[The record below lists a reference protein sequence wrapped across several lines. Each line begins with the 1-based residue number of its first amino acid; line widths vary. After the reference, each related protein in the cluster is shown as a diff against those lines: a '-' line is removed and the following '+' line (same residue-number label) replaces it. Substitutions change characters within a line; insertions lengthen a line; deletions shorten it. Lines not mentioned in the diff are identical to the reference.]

1 MQTTAEEP
9 IHPRALAGV
18 PAVVTFDELFTTYN
32 PFVWR
37 TLRRLGVAASDA
49 EDVCQE
55 VFVAVHRKLDS
66 FEGRSSVRTWL
77 YGICV
82 HAASN
87 HRRRSHVRREV
98 VSETP
103 PEQIAAPD
111 QQERLERQQALALL
125 DDLLNEL
132 DHDRR
137 AVFVLYEIEQ
147 LSMNEIASAVGC
159 PLQTAYSRLHAARK
173 QLEAT
178 VKRLQARR
186 EMP

>member
-9 IHPRALAGV
+9 LQPRALVGV
-18 PAVVTFDELFTTYN
+18 PAVVTFNELFTTYN

-37 TLRRLGVAASDA
+37 TLRRLGVPASDA

-55 VFVAVHRKLDS
+55 VFVAVHRKLES

-87 HRRRSHVRREV
+87 HRRRGHVRREV
-98 VSETP
+98 LSEAP
-103 PEQIAAPD
+103 PDQTTAPD
-111 QQERLERQQALALL
+111 QQERLERQQALDLL

-147 LSMNEIASAVGC
+147 LSMSEIASAVGC

-186 EMP
+186 EIP

>member
-1 MQTTAEEP
+1 VSTEP
-9 IHPRALAGV
+9 AALAGAES
-18 PAVVTFDELFTTYN
+18 PAPSFEEVFRTCA

-37 TLRRLGVAASDA
+37 ASRRLGVRERDV

-98 VSETP
+98 VSDTLS
-103 PEQIAAPD
+103 EQIAAAD
-111 QQERLERQQALALL
+111 QHEGLERQQALAQLAEM
-125 DDLLNEL
+125 LNEL

-147 LSMNEIASAVGC
+147 LSMSEIASAVGC

>member
-1 MQTTAEEP
+1 MQTTAEDP
-9 IHPRALAGV
+9 IRPSALLGAQ
-18 PAVVTFDELFTTYN
+18 AVVTFDELFNTYT

-37 TLRRLGVAASDA
+37 TLRRLGVADADA

-55 VFVAVHRKLDS
+55 VFVAVHRKLET

-82 HAASN
+82 NAASN
-87 HRRRSHVRREV
+87 YRRRRSVRREV
-98 VSETP
+98 VSEAP
-103 PEQIAAPD
+103 PEQTAAPE
-111 QQERLERQQALALL
+111 QQAELERKQALALL
-125 DDLLNEL
+125 DELLNEL

-137 AVFVLYEIEQ
+137 SVFVLYEIEQ
-147 LSMNEIASAVGC
+147 LSMHEIASAVGC

-173 QLEAT
+173 QLEAS